1 MNLSIFVI
9 LHIYLYMSKLQKFLD
24 KFFACDVLRIP
35 RHQLIDLEM
44 QMNLNA
50 LDVTRLGL
58 AKL

>member
-1 MNLSIFVI
+1 
-9 LHIYLYMSKLQKFLD
+9 MSKLQKFLD

-35 RHQLIDLEM
+35 IHKLGDLEM
-44 QMNLNA
+44 QMNLNV

>member
-1 MNLSIFVI
+1 
-9 LHIYLYMSKLQKFLD
+9 MSKLQKLLD